1 MHNVVRGCAEILPM
15 LVGNFKS
22 IETAVGL
29 FLCLSA
35 GNNSSN

>member
-1 MHNVVRGCAEILPM
+1 MHNVARGCAEILPM

-22 IETAVGL
+22 IETAY
-29 FLCLSA
+29 FSCLSA